1 MNNTRRKNE
10 PPLDDIES
18 DDFMV
23 SNQFVRGTSVN
34 DLSINDKNNFRNYH
48 KNNEISKDE
57 ETSNIVRYD
66 KETIISIDTVDRDI
80 DTYPNP
86 NQVTIPFGESFHNVK
101 QIKLISTEFTNTDK
115 VIQDKPMEI
124 KNNTITWENLDQDL
138 MYRASGKHDINSD
151 DISNTAD
158 TVIIN
163 LSKFS
168 VDINKYKVFG
178 DYFISIFNCTFTLFN
193 GRRQAFIQ
201 DGAIHVF
208 FEGGIPSSELTGFY
222 AEIDIGKPNYT
233 AEIKP
238 GNYDILSLANEL
250 QTKMNLVQR
259 DILSIITSTEDLTP
273 VLQFHYFTVD
283 ADVNTDVITF
293 TSYIINE
300 FVNYFPI
307 STVKGSTEIKV
318 ISAYH
323 TFIPGD
329 KVLMIGVDSSGG
341 LSSTVLNG
349 LFTVLTTGLG
359 FFTYEVNVQANETKR
374 GGGFN
379 VKTGIPDKF
388 RFLSMTGLS
397 RISNVMGFPYEDSSQ
412 YIGAV
417 NPIRTKTL
425 KINDAIISGDY
436 VRFITTTPH
445 GLKQATVVEIS
456 SISTEG
462 KVITSTPHGIKN
474 GKNIYLYGTNFPG
487 LDGEHSVIVTGNS
500 SFNLKNISLP
510 SIGTSG
516 YVKHGGDRVKLI
528 NFKSS
533 PQITLNKFLVE
544 NTTNTS
550 FEILFKVT
558 YIDPSSIQDT
568 VIGTGQVFVTHPAH
582 GFLEITSIRNSS
594 AGSAL
599 FSAPKLISTSTRH
612 NLSGVTLTSSLVI
625 NIIDGARVGTVTFI
639 PNSGISSLNP
649 FTEYLKDGDLIAIS
663 GGLKNVIKIIS
674 GTELLINIIISN
686 LVDTPVTSVFKG
698 NLIDVSFT
706 NSNPSMDTSVYKHRV
721 ITTETGETDF
731 EIKGFSAAL
740 PEIIDEGTTGIV
752 GRPGSHRVSINRV
765 TGDKKIGGIPLQ
777 VINGHY
783 HDISVI
789 DEDTYMFRLDHNFAE
804 ETVSAGGNNV
814 VVSSSLHGYRNSQ
827 SNTFNGQKEG
837 KLFKSISLEG
847 QKYVLLS
854 SPNLNSILQITRTGT
869 DDIFAKLLL
878 NKLPGS
884 VMFDSFISAPKIF
897 NPPLSFLKEIE
908 LEVKRKDGVPFDL
921 GNIDYSLTISII
933 ESVDRIKTS
942 EVSARTGR
950 SGLY

>member
-23 SNQFVRGTSVN
+23 SNQFVRSTSVN

-57 ETSNIVRYD
+57 ETSNIVSYD

-86 NQVTIPFGESFHNVK
+86 NQVSIPFGESFHNVK
-101 QIKLISTEFTNTDK
+101 QIKLISTEFTNTDQ
-115 VIQDKPMEI
+115 VIRDNPIEI
-124 KNNTITWENLDQDL
+124 KNNTITWENLDQNL
-138 MYRASGKHDINSD
+138 SYRAVGKRDINSD
-151 DISNTAD
+151 DISSTSD

-163 LSKFS
+163 LSKFT
-168 VDINKYKVFG
+168 VDIDKYKVLG
-178 DYFISIFNCTFTLFN
+178 DYFISIFFCTFTLFN
-193 GRRQAFIQ
+193 GRRQAFIK
-201 DGAIHVF
+201 DGEIHVF

-238 GNYDILSLANEL
+238 GNYNILSLANEL

-259 DILSIITSTEDLTP
+259 DILNLITSTEDPAPLM
-273 VLQFHYFTVD
+273 QFHYFTVD

-293 TSYIINE
+293 SSYIINE
-300 FVNYFPI
+300 FVDFSPI

-318 ISAYH
+318 LSAYH
-323 TFIPGD
+323 IFIPGD
-329 KVLMIGVDSSGG
+329 KVLMIGVNSSGG
-341 LSSTVLNG
+341 LSSAVLNG

-359 FFTYEVNVQANETKR
+359 FFTYEVNVQASETKR

-379 VKTGIPDKF
+379 VKTGVPDKF
-388 RFLSMTGLS
+388 RFLLMTGLS

-412 YIGAV
+412 YIGAA

-436 VRFITTTPH
+436 VRFITTAPH

-474 GKNIYLYGTNFPG
+474 GKNIYLYGTNFPD
-487 LDGEHSVIVTGNS
+487 LDGEHPVIVTGNS

-558 YIDPSSIQDT
+558 YIDPSSIQGT
-568 VIGTGQVFVTHPAH
+568 VIGTGQIFVTHPDH
-582 GFLEITSIRNSS
+582 GFLEITSIRNSPVVS
-594 AGSAL
+594 SSRL
-599 FSAPKLISTSTRH
+599 VSTSTKH
-612 NLSGVTLTSSLVI
+612 KLSGVSIQVSLVI
-625 NIIDGARVGTVTFI
+625 NIVDDGLRQGTLTFI
-639 PNSGISSLNP
+639 PSPGISSLTP
-649 FTEYLKDGDLIAIS
+649 FTEYFKDGDIISLIS
-663 GGLKNVIKIIS
+663 GTKHVIKIIS
-674 GTELLINIIISN
+674 GTKLLINIFFMSTVAAP
-686 LVDTPVTSVFKG
+686 LTSLFKG

-706 NSNPSMDTSVYKHRV
+706 NSNPIIDSGVDIYKV

-731 EIKGFSAAL
+731 EISGTFFEI

-752 GRPGSHRVSINRV
+752 GRNGSHRVSINRV

-878 NKLPGS
+878 DKLPGF
-884 VMFDSFISAPKIF
+884 VIFDSFISAPKIF

-942 EVSARTGR
+942 GVSARTGR